1 MPLKP
6 FDSHTFSGAH
16 GLSTQA
22 LKIRGGT
29 NLCFEKET
37 GMENCKKPLTLPLCS
52 PTSPSDCNLS
62 QGSSVHHLL
71 FVTDGIQP
79 ALGKTAQQRQGGL
92 LTSDGP
98 KHSSI
103 SGTRAGAVTVL
114 FCLWL
119 LQMLLECAWTPG
131 SPLREAPIEVRV
143 GRGEEGGKVI
153 SIIGHKKPPPNQ
165 QTVGKE
171 EYLIWCLQ
179 ESNYIFKGGTKL
191 ALCPT
196 GSNPTPAEIACQ
208 WLALGLSCKS
218 ILYVKTHSAKLPN
231 RSICN
236 KYLSIKHWANKPLYF

>member
-1 MPLKP
+1 
-6 FDSHTFSGAH
+6 
-16 GLSTQA
+16 
-22 LKIRGGT
+22 
-29 NLCFEKET
+29 
-37 GMENCKKPLTLPLCS
+37 MENCKKPLTLSLRS
-52 PTSPSDCNLS
+52 PTGPSDCNLS

-71 FVTDGIQP
+71 FVTDDIQP

-98 KHSSI
+98 KCSSV

-131 SPLREAPIEVRV
+131 SPLREAPIEARV
-143 GRGEEGGKVI
+143 GRGKEGGKVI
-153 SIIGHKKPPPNQ
+153 SIIGHKKNPKPTNRWQ
-165 QTVGKE
+165 GRILDLMFAREQF
-171 EYLIWCLQ
+171 
-179 ESNYIFKGGTKL
+179 IFKGGMKL

-218 ILYVKTHSAKLPN
+218 ILYIKTHSAKLPN